1 MAFQID
7 PNIPLQAGKVQFDPA
22 SILMQAQTNAANL
35 EKHRFEMQK
44 LREDYDLAKEKRKQE
59 KAMQMGIASDLAG
72 IQSGTPAQYA
82 PTRFEQTPQRGQMP
96 QGMTGVMMREQ
107 GQQMPQPQAFGEE
120 ILNGDFRLGGGEVT
134 QEAAAGRHPLPID
147 FLKSALKQSM
157 LNRDYDNA
165 LKFQKAIQESEKTTN
180 EYYGGLTEGVD
191 PKTGQP
197 VLLAMTK
204 KGAVPSGYAP
214 RPKDGKVTPVTRNG
228 QPVTVKVPGT
238 NEVKILMSDNTY
250 SSGGSIPAP
259 KPDRNADHPVYFNTT
274 LTGDDFLKTL
284 SPVDQAHVKALNEG
298 REPFPTAKM
307 MASNPY
313 YERLADAVAQ
323 YNPDFDATAFS
334 TRKNANTAFTTGIQ
348 GRQLLAFGSAVK
360 HLETLGGLI
369 DALENNDTVQVNR
382 LSNLWQKQT
391 GGNAITNFDAAKG
404 IVAKEIMKSIVA
416 GGGGVEERQELAR
429 LMNGAGSPQQLRGVI
444 DTYHELMNAQKEN
457 LIIQRDAAGLPRS
470 TLPDY
475 TMHSADD
482 KGGKKEDTH
491 GGGDKDPYKIT
502 KGMNPDRVD
511 YLMNHKKLVD
521 MKDFEGA
528 KMLTE
533 IYLRRGAK

>member
-7 PNIPLQAGKVQFDPA
+7 PSIPLQAQRTTFDPA
-22 SILMQAQTNAANL
+22 SILMQAQQNGLAL

-44 LREDYDLAKEKRKQE
+44 LREDYDLAKEARKQQ

-72 IQSGTPAQYA
+72 IQSGSPAQYA

-134 QEAAAGRHPLPID
+134 QEAVAGREPLPID

-180 EYYGGLTEGVD
+180 EYYGGLTEGID

-204 KGAVPSGYAP
+204 TGAVPSGYAP
-214 RPKDGKVTPVTRNG
+214 RPKDGKAVPVMENG
-228 QPVTVKVPGT
+228 RPKTIKVPNT
-238 NEVKILMSDNTY
+238 NDVKILMSDGTLM
-250 SSGGSIPAP
+250 SGGSIPTP

-274 LTGDDFLKTL
+274 LTGDAFLKTL

-323 YNPDFDATAFS
+323 YNPDFDATAYN
-334 TRKNANTAFTTGIQ
+334 TRKTASAAFTTGIQ

-360 HLETLGGLI
+360 HLETLGGLV
-369 DALENNDTVQVNR
+369 DAMANGDTVQLNR
-382 LSNLWQKQT
+382 FSNLLQKQT
-391 GGNAITNFDAAKG
+391 GGVPVNNFEAAKG
-404 IVAKEIMKSIVA
+404 IVAKEIMKSIVT
-416 GGGGVEERQELAR
+416 GGGGVEERQELSH
-429 LMNGAGSPQQLRGVI
+429 LMDSAKSPEQLRGVI
-444 DTYHELMNAQKEN
+444 NTYLELMNAQKEN
-457 LIIQRDAAGLPRS
+457 LLIQRDAAGLSRS

-475 TMHSADD
+475 SKHSADD
-482 KGGKKEDTH
+482 KSDQSSRQDDYKEYVLERGKA
-491 GGGDKDPYKIT
+491 YKS
-502 KGMNPDRVD
+502 GNYD
-511 YLMNHKKLVD
+511 LVRQMD
-521 MKDFEGA
+521 SMA
-528 KMLTE
+528 KQDGL
-533 IYLRRGAK
+533 IK